1 MTKDIILSLIY
12 FLENNLSNVTV
23 GRQTPEEKQLPAVII
38 REGDS
43 SYKYIEIGGKSF
55 TRAMSIHLEIFARN
69 DLERFN
75 LKDQLI
81 TLLKKSDIPLY
92 KCELDSQSNVIIGDL
107 ICYFNVEYITD
118 YRVMLGEDLSN
129 LDLIDRYRH
138 LITVKFNFGK
148 IE

>member
-1 MTKDIILSLIY
+1 MTKNIILSLIY
-12 FLENNLSNVTV
+12 FLESNLPDITI
-23 GRQTPEEKQLPAVII
+23 GRQTPEEKKLPAII
-38 REGDS
+38 VREGDS

-55 TRAMSIHLEIFARN
+55 TRSISIHLEIFARN

-75 LKDQLI
+75 LKDSVI

-92 KCELDSQSNVIIGDL
+92 ECDLDNNDNIIKGDF
-107 ICYFNVEYITD
+107 ICYLNVEYLTD
-118 YRVMLGEDLSN
+118 YRVILGEDMSN

-138 LITVKFNFGK
+138 LITVKFNLGK